1 MLTFALVKQNNNI
14 LNNKNMKELI
24 IKSLDEAFEKLAK
37 IAPQAKNVN
46 KQVNIKGLT
55 LGQIQEII
63 KENNIPINATIDEID
78 DREKYDWGTNEIG
91 ILWYVEKPTTND
103 DILEFMR
110 KDAWGYAFK
119 AIHKALTENGYKYKR
134 VGFGSQILAEF
145 DCTTVYDMYINK
157 DWERLVKYYS
167 LQFEK

>member
-1 MLTFALVKQNNNI
+1 
-14 LNNKNMKELI
+14 MKELI

-119 AIHKALTENGYKYKR
+119 AVHKALTENGYNYKR

-167 LQFEK
+167 LQFKK

>member
-63 KENNIPINATIDEID
+63 KENNIPINATIEEIE
-78 DREKYDWGTNEIG
+78 DREKYEIG

-110 KDAWGYAFK
+110 KDTWRYAFK

-167 LQFEK
+167 LQFKK

>member
-37 IAPQAKNVN
+37 IAPQAKSVS

-63 KENNIPINATIDEID
+63 KGKNIPINATIEEIE
-78 DREKYDWGTNEIG
+78 DREKYEIG

-110 KDAWGYAFK
+110 KDTWRYAFK
-119 AIHKALTENGYKYKR
+119 AVHKALTENGYKYKR

>member
-63 KENNIPINATIDEID
+63 KENNIPINATIEEIE
-78 DREKYDWGTNEIG
+78 DREKYEIG

-119 AIHKALTENGYKYKR
+119 AVHKALTENGYNYKR
-134 VGFGSQILAEF
+134 VGFGSKILAEF

-167 LQFEK
+167 LQFKK